1 MHRNRGKWTAAIKVR
16 GSKIPLG
23 DFDDEED
30 AARAYDAA
38 VVKYKNAPT
47 VNFPGEA
54 PLASVLAA
62 LPPAPAAAPAAP
74 LPRNARTRTPKVIV
88 DPPAPARTSNAR
100 PKKAYVEGAAQRA
113 NGKWYNTYLFPG
125 REFDDLD
132 EYRAAK
138 KQRKESGAPRIR
150 IS

>member
-1 MHRNRGKWTAAIKVR
+1 M
-16 GSKIPLG
+16 LC
-23 DFDDEED
+23 
-30 AARAYDAA
+30 
-38 VVKYKNAPT
+38 
-47 VNFPGEA
+47 
-54 PLASVLAA
+54 L
-62 LPPAPAAAPAAP
+62 
-74 LPRNARTRTPKVIV
+74 
-88 DPPAPARTSNAR
+88 ARTSNAR

-138 KQRKESGAPRIR
+138 KQRKESAAPRIR

>member
-1 MHRNRGKWTAAIKVR
+1 MFIYRKTACKSFDAKFVLDLDL
-16 GSKIPLG
+16 GPELG
-23 DFDDEED
+23 D
-30 AARAYDAA
+30 
-38 VVKYKNAPT
+38 
-47 VNFPGEA
+47 
-54 PLASVLAA
+54 SA
-62 LPPAPAAAPAAP
+62 LP
-74 LPRNARTRTPKVIV
+74 TPKVIV